1 MALPDPV
8 LAELRQVVGRE
19 AVIATPNDLRI
30 FERDGSIEGAMPDA
44 VVLASSTRQ
53 VADVIKVAARHHIP
67 LVPRGA
73 GTGLSGGAVTIR
85 GGIALQVTRM
95 RRILDIDPVAQ
106 TAIGEPGVVNKELS
120 LVAAQHGLFYA
131 PDPSSQKACTLGG
144 NAAENSGGPHCL
156 YYGVTTNHVLGME
169 VVLADG
175 SVHWVSGDA
184 PDRVG
189 LDLCGV
195 LVGSEG
201 TLCAITKIKVRLL
214 KVPPSVITLLAA
226 FPNVEAASQAVSA
239 VIGHGIVP
247 SALEMMDNV
256 TVGAVEAHYRA
267 GYPTDA
273 GAVLLVEVDGTE
285 ESTRELTDAISA
297 ILTDNHGYALR
308 EAQTPAERDLLW
320 QGRKGA
326 IGALG
331 RIKPNYYLHDGVV
344 PRSRLPQILSA
355 VGEIGEHYRLPVAN
369 VFHAGDGNLH
379 PNILFDMRDA
389 QVLHQVEAAGEEML
403 RAVVEMGGALSGEHG
418 IGLEK
423 SAFMPWIFTADDL
436 DAMQRVKHV
445 LDADGILNPG
455 KIFPDPT
462 RKPVHLAGRSGLAVE
477 ELQAELGKA
486 GQFLPLDPFHSPGHT
501 IGGLLAT
508 GWTGPL
514 RMRYGPPRD
523 FLIGIRVALPDGK
536 LASAGGRVVKNVSG
550 YDMMKLHY
558 GALGSLG
565 VIVAASFKVFPK
577 PLHDVTVVT
586 HRGWDGVEEALA
598 TPLAPS
604 ALELSS
610 DGRVLARY
618 LG

>member
-1 MALPDPV
+1 MPLPESV
-8 LAELRQVVGRE
+8 AAELRRVAGRE
-19 AVIATPNDLRI
+19 AVIDSRNDLRI
-30 FERDGSIEGAMPDA
+30 FERDGSIEGATPDA
-44 VVLASSTRQ
+44 VVLASNTQQ
-53 VADVIKVAARHHIP
+53 VADVMKVAARHGVP
-67 LVPRGA
+67 VVPRGA
-73 GTGLSGGAVTIR
+73 GTGLSGGAVTIK

-95 RRILDIDPVAQ
+95 RRIIEIDPVAQ
-106 TAIGEPGVVNKELS
+106 TALVEPGVVNQELS
-120 LVAAQHGLFYA
+120 LAAAQHGLFYA
-131 PDPSSQKACTLGG
+131 PDPSSQKACTIGG

-189 LDLCGV
+189 LDLCGL

-201 TLCAITKIKVRLL
+201 TLCAITKVKVKLL
-214 KVPPSVITLLAA
+214 RIPPSVATLLAA
-226 FPNVEAASQAVSA
+226 FPSIEDASQAVSA

-247 SALEMMDNV
+247 AALEMMDNV
-256 TVGAVEAHYRA
+256 TVGAVEAHYHA

-273 GAVLLVEVDGTE
+273 GAVLLVEVDGIA
-285 ESTRELTDAISA
+285 ESTRELMAAIRDVLA
-297 ILTDNHGYALR
+297 ANRGYAMR

-320 QGRKGA
+320 AGRKGA

-379 PNILFDMRDA
+379 PNILFDMRDT

-445 LDADGILNPG
+445 FDADGTLNPG

-462 RKPVHLAGRSGLAVE
+462 RKPVQLAGRTGLA
-477 ELQAELGKA
+477 L
-486 GQFLPLDPFHSPGHT
+486 
-501 IGGLLAT
+501 
-508 GWTGPL
+508 
-514 RMRYGPPRD
+514 
-523 FLIGIRVALPDGK
+523 
-536 LASAGGRVVKNVSG
+536 
-550 YDMMKLHY
+550 
-558 GALGSLG
+558 
-565 VIVAASFKVFPK
+565 
-577 PLHDVTVVT
+577 
-586 HRGWDGVEEALA
+586 EAKWW
-598 TPLAPS
+598 
-604 ALELSS
+604 
-610 DGRVLARY
+610 
-618 LG
+618 